1 MKVIVI
7 LSMMALPLTAISQ
20 KGIKLLEIEFTTG
33 TRGTQKS
40 IRLTSDSI
48 YIQKRGISGDEDF
61 KHALEKGEW
70 QQLTKSLDGLPL
82 SQLDQLEGPGD
93 SRASDRAWYSY
104 FTIST
109 PQKTYKSAHFDNQ
122 APHKKLVP
130 LMRQVQQLEAR
141 YRPQE

>member
-20 KGIKLLEIEFTTG
+20 KSGTLLEIEFTTG
-33 TRGTQKS
+33 TRGSQKT

-61 KHALEKGEW
+61 KHALQKEEW
-70 QQLTKSLDGLPL
+70 QQLTKSLEGVSL
-82 SQLDQLEGPGD
+82 SQLEQLEGPGD

-104 FTIST
+104 FSIRT

-122 APHKKLVP
+122 APHKKLAP
-130 LMRQVQQLEAR
+130 LMRQIQQLEAR
-141 YRPQE
+141 YWTKE